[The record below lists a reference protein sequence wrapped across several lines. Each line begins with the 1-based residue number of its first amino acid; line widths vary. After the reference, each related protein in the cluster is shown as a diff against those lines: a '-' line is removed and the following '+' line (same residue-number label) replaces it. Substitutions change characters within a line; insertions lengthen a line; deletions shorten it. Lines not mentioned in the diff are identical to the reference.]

1 MAIQTTEGHGNGSA
15 TNSLP
20 LIINGV
26 VKAVNLPADSI
37 ADNVVTTAKINALAV
52 TTAKINALAVTT
64 AKIAANAVSVA
75 KMQVFKSAELTG
87 TGAAQNAAHGLGVI
101 PGLVMIFPT
110 NLSGGVYVLVEGTHT
125 ITNVVVTVTSGE
137 KFMVVAFV

>member
-37 ADNVVTTAKINALAV
+37 ADNVV